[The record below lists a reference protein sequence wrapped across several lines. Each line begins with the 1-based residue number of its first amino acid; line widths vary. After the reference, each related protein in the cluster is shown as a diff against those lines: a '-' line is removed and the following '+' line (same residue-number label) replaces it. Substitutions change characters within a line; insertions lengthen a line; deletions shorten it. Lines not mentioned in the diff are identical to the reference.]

1 MAHKPL
7 RNVNWSNA
15 PKALGPTPNPA
26 ARLTS
31 SGAAPQ
37 AKMAG
42 PDKWGISVYR
52 CSRHENVDYRVKD
65 PRKPVCPV
73 CDSDARVNQLRDE
86 LKKVTGA
93 NDLLQRDLQRLR
105 TQLSHL
111 EGMREAVSELSQEDA
126 MFLKDLI
133 YRHKADPDSVRVTQ
147 KIAKRTVR
155 KEGYGTAVRHEVV
168 GFDVEYRGG
177 DEVQHVS
184 HLATSIGGKMIALQF
199 SEALKVTGLK
209 GAMETL
215 RKAMSDT
222 LANARE

>member
-1 MAHKPL
+1 M
-7 RNVNWSNA
+7 S
-15 PKALGPTPNPA
+15 
-26 ARLTS
+26 
-31 SGAAPQ
+31 
-37 AKMAG
+37 G

-52 CSRHENVDYRVKD
+52 CSRHENIDYRVKGSH
-65 PRKPVCPV
+65 KPVCPL
-73 CDSDARVNQLRDE
+73 CEEQAKTNQLRDE

-93 NDLLQRDLQRLR
+93 NDLLKRDVSKLKA
-105 TQLSHL
+105 QLSHL
-111 EGMREAVSELSQEDA
+111 DGMREAVSELSQEDA

-133 YRHKADPDSVRVTQ
+133 YRHQADPKSVRVTQ
-147 KIAKRTVR
+147 KIAKRTIR

-168 GFDVEYRGG
+168 GFDVEYRGFG
-177 DEVQHVS
+177 EPEYVS